1 MSKKIQKVPIHFSKY
16 IQAGESM
23 SESQKSLVER
33 LISFIVR
40 RRKVI
45 EGFFILMVVLSAM
58 GALTVK
64 VNYDLTEYLP
74 DWMPTKQGIDIME
87 QEFGYPGTARVMVK
101 DVSIY
106 EAKHYKDLIASI
118 DGVDSVSWADTAVDI
133 YSSTAFLQTA
143 DLDDYYKDG
152 CAVYDVIFTKGDSD
166 PVSYA
171 AIEEIRRTLGDKVRL
186 SGPTV
191 ENQAVAAT
199 FESEMPR
206 ILTIGVV
213 MIIIILTLTTN
224 SWFEP
229 VLFMVTMGVAVI
241 INTGSNVIFGTIS
254 FLSANAAALLQ
265 IAVALDY
272 SIFLLHTFTAEKEK
286 GIETEQAMENSLRIA
301 VSSIL
306 SSGLTT
312 IIGFLALVLMQFT
325 IGRDIGLVMAK
336 GIVCSMLTVLLL
348 MPALIIR
355 WKNIIDK
362 LGHKPFVPPLYGF
375 AKRAFSLRHAVA
387 VFVVIV
393 VIPCYVA
400 QGMTDFKY
408 GTSVVGCAPGTP
420 SYIEK
425 EEIDELFGESNP
437 LIAVVPNK
445 GNVLEKRLA
454 DELDELPYVKSVMAL
469 SAVLPQG
476 IPESFLPKSLTGEL
490 HSEDYSRLLISIKS
504 DTESAAAYAYDDDI
518 KAIVAKYYPEGCYYL
533 GKTPATKDIQEVILS
548 DNKKVNF
555 ISLLG
560 VAIVVLVSFGSPTIM
575 LAVLIPIETAIY
587 LNMALPYIYGEQLAY
602 LGYLMVSSMQ
612 LGSTVDYSI
621 LMTNNYID
629 IRTGEADKKRAAIKT
644 IPKSALSIITS
655 GSVLTIVGYGL
666 NFMSSV
672 PAVVDLGHLIGR
684 GGALSVILVLTLLPL
699 LLNLFDKQIFKDR
712 QRKQARRQKRLERK
726 RRGQLTAQSGGKAK
740 VTV

>member
-1 MSKKIQKVPIHFSKY
+1 MSD
-16 IQAGESM
+16 
-23 SESQKSLVER
+23 SQKSPVER

-40 RRKVI
+40 RRKAI
-45 EGFFILMVVLSAM
+45 EKFFVLMVVLSVI

-74 DWMPTKQGIDIME
+74 DWTSTKQGIDIME
-87 QEFGYPGTARVMVK
+87 REFGYPGTARVMVK

-106 EAKHYKDLIASI
+106 EAKQYKDLIASI
-118 DGVDSVSWADTAVDI
+118 DGVDSVSWADTSVDI
-133 YSSTAFLQTA
+133 HSSTAFLQTA

-152 CAVYDVIFTKGDSD
+152 CAVYDVIFTGGDSD

-191 ENQAVAAT
+191 ENHAVAAT
-199 FESEMPR
+199 FENEMPR
-206 ILTIGVV
+206 ILVIGVI

-229 VLFMVTMGVAVI
+229 VLFMVTMGVAVV

-301 VSSIL
+301 VNSII

-362 LGHKPFVPPLYGF
+362 LEHKPFVPPLFGF
-375 AKRAFSLRHAVA
+375 AKRVFSLRYAVA
-387 VFVVIV
+387 TFVVIAI
-393 VIPCYVA
+393 IPCYVA

-437 LIAVVPNK
+437 LIAVVPNR
-445 GNVLEKRLA
+445 GNVIEKRLA
-454 DELDELPYVKSVMAL
+454 DELDELPYVKSVLAL
-469 SAVLPQG
+469 SSVLPQG
-476 IPESFLPKSLTGEL
+476 IPESFLPQSLTGEL

-504 DTESAAAYAYDDDI
+504 DVESATAYAYDDDI
-518 KAIVAKYYPEGCYYL
+518 KAIVERYYPEDCYYL
-533 GKTPATKDIQEVILS
+533 GKTPATKDIQKIILS
-548 DNKKVNF
+548 DNKKVNL

-560 VAIVVLVSFGSPTIM
+560 VAIVVLISFGSPTIM
-575 LAVLIPIETAIY
+575 LTVLIPIETAIY
-587 LNMALPYIYGEQLAY
+587 LNMALPYVYGEQLAY

-621 LMTNNYID
+621 LLTNNYID
-629 IRTGEADKKRAAIKT
+629 IRAEEADKKRAAIKT
-644 IPKSALSIITS
+644 ISKSALSIITS

-684 GGALSVILVLTLLPL
+684 GGALSVVLVLTLLPL
-699 LLNLFDKQIFKDR
+699 LLNIFDKQIFADR
-712 QRKQARRQKRLERK
+712 ARKAAKKQKRLQSREQK
-726 RRGQLTAQSGGKAK
+726 KLTAKSGAGGKTP
-740 VTV
+740 VSSRV